1 MATAQIFGQALI
13 GIKANTIQV
22 ETTIS
27 NDLPQL
33 AIVGL
38 SEKRARSMRER
49 VRSAI
54 EQSGFVLPDRRLVVN
69 LAPADLPKEHSGFD
83 LPVAISILVASGQID
98 PQAQI
103 AFFLTRSCIY
113 EDHI

>member
-1 MATAQIFGQALI
+1 MAAAQIFGQALV
-13 GIKANTIQV
+13 GIKANTIEV

-27 NDLPQL
+27 NGLPQL

-54 EQSGFVLPDRRLVVN
+54 E
-69 LAPADLPKEHSGFD
+69 
-83 LPVAISILVASGQID
+83 
-98 PQAQI
+98 
-103 AFFLTRSCIY
+103 
-113 EDHI
+113 